1 MRTEAR
7 YEGLKQ
13 YILHPILARFAIP
26 EAHQPYYITYYV
38 EGIMAIVKEW
48 LRKDCSDEV
57 ETVARIIEACVRPKG
72 GDYEA

>member
-13 YILHPILARFAIP
+13 YILHPILARFAIRRP
-26 EAHQPYYITYYV
+26 PAYYITYYV
-38 EGIMAIVKEW
+38 EDIMAIVKEW